1 MHEKALKILC
11 ENANL
16 SAKNVL
22 VLCGRVSTLKKVKKL
37 EKGVVG
43 HAQIERVRLDIF
55 PTRPEYYSSGC
66 VCNQRNLAG
75 YFSCPTLIF
84 RFSSDLSAP
93 TARSVS

>member
-55 PTRPEYYSSGC
+55 PARPGYSSGC
-66 VCNQRNLAG
+66 ARNQRSLPR
-75 YFSCPTLIF
+75 YFLGLSRIF
-84 RFSSDLSAP
+84 
-93 TARSVS
+93 